1 MFGSSRNEEET
12 FDFGPKVEKKVQAIP
27 VSDQP
32 DMEEVMEK
40 INTITQQINLISKYL
55 SYLSQKFDKTI
66 DDAMTYDKTLDDIEG
81 RINSLKNKIER
92 LEIVSPD
99 VDLAEDR
106 ERAI

>member
-1 MFGSSRNEEET
+1 MFGTSRREEET
-12 FDFGPKVEKKVQAIP
+12 FDFKPKTEKKPQTIS

-32 DMEEVMEK
+32 NMGEVVEK

-81 RINSLKNKIER
+81 RINSLKSKIER

-99 VDLAEDR
+99 IDLAEDR
-106 ERAI
+106 NRAI